1 MTANRAGEL
10 YDPLVALYEQ
20 QYASYRDDLGFYRDL
35 ARDYGAPVLEL
46 GAGTGRVTR
55 ALAASGHEV
64 VAVEPSEKML
74 TRAKRNLEAEGLSE
88 QVTWLQEEAQA
99 LELDRRF
106 PLIIAPFN
114 MLMHLYTLKDQD
126 AALSQVKQYLEPHGR
141 FACDLY
147 NPHFGQLDVL
157 RREPYWADVAEGSE
171 LFVLQHHDE
180 DAQVLES
187 RYYLDTVNASGNL
200 TRQVFSLTQ
209 RYYHRFELERALQA
223 AGFKHITLYG
233 DFDKQRYRKQAPH
246 LIVLAH

>member
-1 MTANRAGEL
+1 VTANL
-10 YDPLVALYEQ
+10 YDPLVELYEQ

-35 ARDYGAPVLEL
+35 ARDYGSPVLEL

-74 TRAKRNLEAEGLSE
+74 ARAQHKLEAAGLSE
-88 QVTWLQEEAQA
+88 HVTWLQEEAQS
-99 LELDRRF
+99 LELDTHF
-106 PLIIAPFN
+106 PLVIAPFN

-126 AALSQVKQYLEPHGR
+126 AALSSARRHLEPHGR

-157 RREPYWADVAEGSE
+157 RREPYWANVAGDSE

-187 RYYLDTVNASGNL
+187 RYYLDKVDTSGTL
-200 TRQVFSLTQ
+200 SRQVFSLTQ
-209 RYYHRFELERALQA
+209 RYYHRFELARALQV
-223 AGFKHITLYG
+223 AGFSNMTFYG
-233 DFDKQRYRKQAPH
+233 DFAKQRYTVRAPH
-246 LIVLAH
+246 LIAMAQ

>member
-1 MTANRAGEL
+1 MTANL
-10 YDPLVALYEQ
+10 YDPLVDLYEQ
-20 QYASYRDDLGFYRDL
+20 QYASYRDDLAFYRDL

-64 VAVEPSEKML
+64 VAVEPSGKML
-74 TRAKRNLEAEGLSE
+74 ARAKQKLEAAGLSE
-88 QVTWLQEEAQA
+88 QVRWLNSNAQD
-99 LELDRRF
+99 LNLDAHF

-114 MLMHLYTLKDQD
+114 MLMHLYTIKEQD
-126 AALSQVKQYLEPHGR
+126 AALAQVRRHLERGGR

-157 RREPYWADVAEGSE
+157 RREPYWANVADNSE
-171 LFVLQHHDE
+171 LFVLQHHDA

-187 RYYLDTVNASGNL
+187 RYYLDTVDASGHL

-209 RYYHRFELERALQA
+209 RYYYRFELERALYA
-223 AGFKHITLYG
+223 ANFGHVTLYG
-233 DFDKQRYRKQAPH
+233 DFDKQRYSRQAPH
-246 LIVLAH
+246 LIALAH